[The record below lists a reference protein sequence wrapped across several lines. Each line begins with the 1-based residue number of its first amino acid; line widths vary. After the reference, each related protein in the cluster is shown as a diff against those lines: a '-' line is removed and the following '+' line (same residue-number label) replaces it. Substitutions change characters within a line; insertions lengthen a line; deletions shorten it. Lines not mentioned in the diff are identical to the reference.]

1 MPISCKCILDH
12 LKYKGAI
19 TEKEYDKLLRNLK
32 GTEWHPYPQEK
43 PENDD
48 MYIVTTKLK
57 TGVCSVIPAWYS
69 EAFGWNDDDVCCN
82 QVIAWTTFP
91 EPYKEEV

>member
-1 MPISCKCILDH
+1 M
-12 LKYKGAI
+12 
-19 TEKEYDKLLRNLK
+19 EKEKKSGRYPWKDSNVV
-32 GTEWHPYPQEK
+32 WHPYPQEK